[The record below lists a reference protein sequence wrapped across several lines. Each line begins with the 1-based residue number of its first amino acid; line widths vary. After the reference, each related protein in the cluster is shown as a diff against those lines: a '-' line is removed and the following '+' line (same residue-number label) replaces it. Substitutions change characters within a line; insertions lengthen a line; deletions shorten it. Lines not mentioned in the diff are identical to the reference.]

1 MKRILYIGLLIV
13 VVLMGC
19 NKREC
24 DFLSPIDSQDAEYTE
39 LIDSVEAIYVGN
51 KYYDFTDSLVSP
63 ALAFYEKGD
72 RSRDYWM
79 QARCHYLAGGLVF
92 DKNHFSEEAT
102 VHFLEALKILDSHFD
117 AKQAPVGR
125 LYSKICYILSRIAF
139 NFSDK
144 LCSTRF
150 ARYGLDCASVVGD
163 TAWMLRSMANL
174 GLLYERFGKA
184 GEGDTAFFYCHK
196 GLHLANADRF
206 PYETALLENSLAN
219 CLRHSHEYD
228 SAIFYFEHSFALVD
242 SSCLL
247 FHRNAIEK
255 AYVHYKAHDYATAL
269 ADSKVAYQSKDEN
282 LKAQAAYCLVDC
294 YEALGDTLST
304 LPFYAF
310 LKTSEEK
317 DVVAS
322 NHNAKALPMLNA
334 YLSDKQRLEHR
345 VGIVWV
351 AIIVGLLAL
360 TAVVVLA
367 KQKGRKMLK
376 QQQAEAE
383 RALKAKDSQ
392 HELEL
397 KAKQDEALRQ
407 LEAARQSHEEEV
419 KRLQATVEQSSQHQR
434 DMLQQRVL
442 AIYQT
447 GGEDRLQRILDEFE
461 SAYPSATV
469 RLQQACPNLNETE
482 CRIVILSFLGFRA
495 KEAANLLG
503 LKENTVTQYRSN
515 LKKKAD
521 IDGLFTSIG

>member
-196 GLHLANADRF
+196 GLHLANADHF

-345 VGIVWV
+345 AGIVWV

-407 LEAARQSHEEEV
+407 LEAARQSHGEEV

-434 DMLQQRVL
+434 DMLQQRVKE
-442 AIYQT
+442 IYSSKV
-447 GGEDRLQRILDEFE
+447 GNRLERIMDEFDA
-461 SAYPSATV
+461 AYPEAMGRVAAAYPDLTPTERRIFVLSH
-469 RLQQACPNLNETE
+469 LQ
-482 CRIVILSFLGFRA
+482 FRA
-495 KEAANLLG
+495 KEMTDLLG
-503 LKENTVTQYRSN
+503 LSENTVNQYRYN
-515 LKKKAD
+515 LRKKTENASFSAFLD
-521 IDGLFTSIG
+521 

>member
-1 MKRILYIGLLIV
+1 MKRLLHIGLLIV
-13 VVLMGC
+13 VVMMGC

-24 DFLSPIDSQDAEYTE
+24 DFLSPIDSQDAEYTK
-39 LIDSVEAIYVGN
+39 LLDSVDAIYVGN
-51 KYYDFTDSLVSP
+51 KYYDFTDSLVGP

-72 RSRDYWM
+72 RPRDYWM
-79 QARCHYLAGGLVF
+79 QACCHYLAGGLVF

-102 VHFLEALKILDSHFD
+102 AHFLEALKILDSHFD
-117 AKQAPVGR
+117 AKQASVGR

-144 LCSTRF
+144 SCSTRF
-150 ARYGLDCASVVGD
+150 ARYGLDCASAVGD

-196 GLHLANADRF
+196 GLHLADADRF

-228 SAIFYFEHSFALVD
+228 SAIFYFQQSFALVD

-269 ADSKVAYQSKDEN
+269 ADSKIAYQSKDEN

-334 YLSDKQRLEHR
+334 YLYDKVRSDHKTGL
-345 VGIVWV
+345 VWV

-367 KQKGRKMLK
+367 KQRGRKMLK
-376 QQQAEAE
+376 QQQE
-383 RALKAKDSQ
+383 D
-392 HELEL
+392 
-397 KAKQDEALRQ
+397 ALRQ
-407 LEAARQSHEEEV
+407 MEAARQSHEEEV
-419 KRLQATVEQSSQHQR
+419 KRLQATMEQSSQHQR

-469 RLQQACPNLNETE
+469 RLEQACPNLNETE
-482 CRIVILSFLGFRA
+482 RRIVILSFLGFRI
-495 KEAANLLG
+495 KEEAALLD
-503 LKENTVTQYRSN
+503 LSENTVAKYRSN
-515 LKKKAD
+515 LKKTVGPD
-521 IDGLFTSIG
+521 PISTLLG

>member
-1 MKRILYIGLLIV
+1 MYIGLLIV

-24 DFLSPIDSQDAEYTE
+24 DFVSPIDSQDAEYTE

-102 VHFLEALKILDSHFD
+102 VHFLEALKILDSRFD

-334 YLSDKQRLEHR
+334 YLKE
-345 VGIVWV
+345 
-351 AIIVGLLAL
+351 
-360 TAVVVLA
+360 
-367 KQKGRKMLK
+367 KEPQKGREWLLGLLLLFGVSTVIFIVYHRAYRKRMVKEHEAVKRDL
-376 QQQAEAE
+376 QDAHGALETQAQEAIRMKV
-383 RALKAKDSQ
+383 RAIYDDKRNNTFSRILEVFNTAYPEALGKLKAEHPD
-392 HELEL
+392 
-397 KAKQDEALRQ
+397 
-407 LEAARQSHEEEV
+407 
-419 KRLQATVEQSSQHQR
+419 
-434 DMLQQRVL
+434 
-442 AIYQT
+442 
-447 GGEDRLQRILDEFE
+447 
-461 SAYPSATV
+461 
-469 RLQQACPNLNETE
+469 LNETE
-482 CRIVILSFLGFRA
+482 LDISVLSYFPFRTKEIADILDLR
-495 KEAANLLG
+495 
-503 LKENTVTQYRSN
+503 ENTVSKYR
-515 LKKKAD
+515 
-521 IDGLFTSIG
+521 TSIKRKTQTETFEGLWVPYIG

>member
-1 MKRILYIGLLIV
+1 M
-13 VVLMGC
+13 MGC

-255 AYVHYKAHDYATAL
+255 AYVHYKAHDYAAAL

-322 NHNAKALPMLNA
+322 NHNAEATPMLNA
-334 YLSDKQRLEHR
+334 YLKEKAS
-345 VGIVWV
+345 
-351 AIIVGLLAL
+351 
-360 TAVVVLA
+360 
-367 KQKGRKMLK
+367 QKGREWLLGLLLLFGVSTVIFIVYHRAYRKRMMQEHEEIKRDL
-376 QQQAEAE
+376 QEAHGALETQAQEAILMKV
-383 RALKAKDSQ
+383 RAIYDDKYNNTFSRILEVFNTAYPEALGKLKAEHPD
-392 HELEL
+392 
-397 KAKQDEALRQ
+397 
-407 LEAARQSHEEEV
+407 
-419 KRLQATVEQSSQHQR
+419 
-434 DMLQQRVL
+434 
-442 AIYQT
+442 
-447 GGEDRLQRILDEFE
+447 
-461 SAYPSATV
+461 
-469 RLQQACPNLNETE
+469 LNETE
-482 CRIVILSFLGFRA
+482 LDISVLSYFPFRTKEIADILDLR
-495 KEAANLLG
+495 
-503 LKENTVTQYRSN
+503 ENTVSKYR
-515 LKKKAD
+515 
-521 IDGLFTSIG
+521 TSIKRKTQTETFEGLWVPYIG

>member
-13 VVLMGC
+13 VVMMGC

-24 DFLSPIDSQDAEYTE
+24 DFVSPIDSQDAEYTE

-345 VGIVWV
+345 AGIVWV

-376 QQQAEAE
+376 QQQDEAE

-434 DMLQQRVL
+434 DMLQQRVKD
-442 AIYQT
+442 IYSSKV
-447 GGEDRLQRILDEFE
+447 GNRLERIMDEFE
-461 SAYPSATV
+461 AAYPEAIGRV
-469 RLQQACPNLNETE
+469 AAAHPNLTRTETQLF
-482 CRIVILSFLGFRA
+482 VLSFLQFRA
-495 KEAANLLG
+495 KEMADLLG
-503 LKENTVTQYRSN
+503 LSENTVNQYRYN
-515 LKKKAD
+515 LRKKTENASFSSFLD
-521 IDGLFTSIG
+521 

>member
-1 MKRILYIGLLIV
+1 MYIGLLIV

-24 DFLSPIDSQDAEYTE
+24 DFVSPIDSQDAEYTE

-334 YLSDKQRLEHR
+334 YLKE
-345 VGIVWV
+345 
-351 AIIVGLLAL
+351 
-360 TAVVVLA
+360 
-367 KQKGRKMLK
+367 KEPQKGREWLLGLLLLFGVSTVIFIVYHRAYRKRMVKEHEAVKRDL
-376 QQQAEAE
+376 QDAHGALETQAQEAIRMKV
-383 RALKAKDSQ
+383 RAIYDDKRNNTFSRILEVFNTAYPEALGKLKAEHPD
-392 HELEL
+392 
-397 KAKQDEALRQ
+397 
-407 LEAARQSHEEEV
+407 
-419 KRLQATVEQSSQHQR
+419 
-434 DMLQQRVL
+434 
-442 AIYQT
+442 
-447 GGEDRLQRILDEFE
+447 
-461 SAYPSATV
+461 
-469 RLQQACPNLNETE
+469 LNETE
-482 CRIVILSFLGFRA
+482 LDISVLSYFPFRTKEIADILDLR
-495 KEAANLLG
+495 
-503 LKENTVTQYRSN
+503 ENTVSKYR
-515 LKKKAD
+515 
-521 IDGLFTSIG
+521 TSIKRKTQTETFEGLWVPYIG